1 MEDFGHSIIEK
12 CSRLCSFWKVGTKAS
27 QISISPSGTQGVS
40 GSIESHQWWSCQMG
54 EPVGQVRPKA
64 RPKFVQRNGS
74 SCIFYIAN
82 RTWYFARSNFCL
94 TTTYV
99 YGCGLLTFTL
109 TELEKNL
116 CKPGSDQ
123 QIMVLWCTWVV
134 EGFGT
139 IGCNQA
145 TALLQKSLSP
155 SQSLQQ
161 FWG

>member
-1 MEDFGHSIIEK
+1 MQLIVQFLEGWYK
-12 CSRLCSFWKVGTKAS
+12 S
-27 QISISPSGTQGVS
+27 QSISISPSGTQGVS